1 MSNTEIS
8 THSRY
13 TAPTQGLFSL
23 SWPIFIDLAMH
34 YLTVTINIYMVSMIS
49 LQAVAE
55 LNVGSQAFQL
65 AFTLFN
71 FVNIGVCVCCA
82 QALGN
87 GNKSIVRRVIHSSY
101 NTFISVS

>member
-55 LNVGSQAFQL
+55 LNVGSQAFSWL
-65 AFTLFN
+65 LPYSISSTL
-71 FVNIGVCVCCA
+71 V
-82 QALGN
+82 
-87 GNKSIVRRVIHSSY
+87 
-101 NTFISVS
+101 SVSAVHRH